1 MTVRA
6 GDQYEYTHGAFAT
19 VVIAVA
25 SPPELA
31 ELHASLAEALA
42 GLCSPLDA
50 RADPAAYHP
59 HLTIVQQV
67 DATLVPT
74 IRARVDAFGTVPDF
88 ELREAVLVDRRNG
101 VEWQTLS
108 TASFGTRGDS
118 VG

>member
-1 MTVRA
+1 M
-6 GDQYEYTHGAFAT
+6 
-19 VVIAVA
+19 VIAVA

-74 IRARVDAFGTVPDF
+74 IRARAFGTVPDF